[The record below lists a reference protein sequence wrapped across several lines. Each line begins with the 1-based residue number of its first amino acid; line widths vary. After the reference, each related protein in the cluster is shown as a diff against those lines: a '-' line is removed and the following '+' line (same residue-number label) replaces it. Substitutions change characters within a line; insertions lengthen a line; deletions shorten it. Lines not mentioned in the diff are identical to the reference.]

1 MDGAALQWYPLCLIG
16 GVRLEWMRYLTKLM
30 VLFFVLM
37 PISVWAA
44 GSCSVKSQQNMAIT
58 MKITIYQPSQT
69 YELKFK
75 KSGRGKEEVLVWSTS
90 NANSP
95 VIYEDT
101 LVAGKS
107 YDLRISYT
115 DNNSTFI
122 YYRKEAQSS
131 VWQEVGSAQ
140 KDLDNG
146 NAELT
151 VVGNADLDCKFDDEV
166 PETPVEPD
174 IDWCE
179 YFPEPAQSWITQGTS
194 DYSGYSPSQLIM
206 NNGKNGQSIIG
217 WSGGYVQDNYIEDG
231 YTDGEYGTIDVLKV
245 GFDLTTDTSNLHAVG
260 TCETAPCDTGGE
272 KVDTRKVSPPPRVNA
287 NFPVSDGSADVS
299 ITPPYN
305 PGDGYQ
311 MCDTSDLC
319 SRYTDSTGTTV
330 TIDKDI
336 NKLTVAS
343 YNGEHYKIV
352 LDGERTIKT
361 LDVNSNNVEVIFKAD
376 SVITVNTAI
385 FSQAPTI
392 IFEDNVRVN
401 ILASWTF
408 NNSIAFK
415 YADGA
420 DSSLLYGP
428 EATITIS
435 NPNMDYDGYILAKNV
450 ILSNSIDI
458 YGAVTAN
465 KLQMDTA
472 GIKIIS
478 AGRCS
483 EPTPSTHYTLDV
495 TPDNQFA
502 LLCQAPEV
510 TFTVYSDDGSVATDY
525 DGTITATFPDGLT
538 PSAPTVGTK
547 NSDYIYTPNQGE
559 VVVPVKSATLQ
570 EYTVNAELTDDSDAK
585 DSGKLLFGPYKF
597 FADTVKAVAGHP
609 TQFDV
614 QVLACKNDQVTPVQ
628 GYSGDKDLTITNI
641 SLTKP
646 TLNQGAVDGD
656 LEVSAAQNGSYSAS
670 DVTLNFTDEAK
681 SSAYLNYEESG
692 SLNFTLTDPDFVCPT
707 DYDGCEVTN
716 DDDSTENITTLQGL
730 INVDVRPWTFAVCS
744 PTNQDMSGD
753 SDGGIGFIAAGEK
766 FNLEVKP
773 IVWQSGGSLTGDID
787 VSHYCN
793 ANVTKNFLLTQAQTA
808 TVVMGS
814 ELATPIDGRL
824 GSGIQATDGGSLE
837 REHDAVLNSGDDHYT
852 FNDVTWQEVGSLAVN
867 ADSNADYLG
876 MDINRG
882 YREIGRFYPH
892 HFKLENDNNWDYAS
906 GHNGFAYMN
915 QPIAMDYRVK
925 AKSASDS
932 DTENYG
938 YFADKLKA
946 SLMVEAIEKSI
957 VFGTTIDGDSLS
969 ERFIA
974 GDNQSLNNWDKAT
987 YEFHSNDFMFLKDH
1001 SSNSPYTT
1009 NPDGPYDRDNSV
1021 FGVMVDPSNT
1031 TFSNDDHVNFVQD
1044 LADSGTFKTRNGLDN
1059 IGVAFFTQP
1068 DFRYGRMALD
1078 AVSGPIGGP
1087 ISVPLRVEYWD
1098 NTNFVVNNDDN
1109 GSHFKTDVYYVMSNA
1124 SGSSA
1129 QLTSSASS
1137 SFLSVANG
1145 KSSRVQ
1151 AKQSTA
1157 TRETVRLFLRQG
1169 NISGGFGNNSEPA
1182 ADDELNATIDG
1193 WKNSE
1198 NIEQPWLQFNWRDK
1212 GDEDPSSV
1220 VSFGAYRGNDRIIY
1234 RGEPNLTAN

>member
-58 MKITIYQPSQT
+58 MKITTYQPSQT

-75 KSGRGKEEVLVWSTS
+75 KTGGGKEEVLVWSTS

-179 YFPEPAQSWITQGTS
+179 YFPEPAQSWITEGTN
-194 DYSGYSPSQLIM
+194 DYSSYP
-206 NNGKNGQSIIG
+206 QSVLDMTNARDGNSYLKG
-217 WSGGYVQDNYIEDG
+217 WSQSYIEGNQSQVDDSEFG
-231 YTDGEYGTIDVLKV
+231 LVSVLKT
-245 GFDLTTDTSNLHAVG
+245 GFDTGTQSSQYRYSTACDISGCDVG
-260 TCETAPCDTGGE
+260 GQD
-272 KVDTRKVSPPPRVNA
+272 VDTRKVLPPPLVDID
-287 NFPVSDGSADVS
+287 FDHLQDLDLTSSKYKTECS
-299 ITPPYN
+299 TSSL
-305 PGDGYQ
+305 
-311 MCDTSDLC
+311 CDYSDL
-319 SRYTDSTGTTV
+319 TNTV
-330 TIDKDI
+330 TILADVGALKIDNYSSSVVNLYFNSGI
-336 NKLTVAS
+336 RVRELYVAGFISTYFTENSSLTFNKVTFNDGNMSIVF
-343 YNGEHYKIV
+343 GEHS
-352 LDGERTIKT
+352 TIY
-361 LDVNSNNVEVIFKAD
+361 LAGAGSWIF
-376 SVITVNTAI
+376 NT
-385 FSQAPTI
+385 S
-392 IFEDNVRVN
+392 VN
-401 ILASWTF
+401 IENQNGGHTT
-408 NNSIAFK
+408 I
-415 YADGA
+415 
-420 DSSLLYGP
+420 YGP
-428 EATITIS
+428 EASLTI
-435 NPNMDYDGYILAKNV
+435 NNKNNDFNVYILAKTVSFENP
-450 ILSNSIDI
+450 ITIRGS
-458 YGAVTAN
+458 VTAN
-465 KLQMDTA
+465 KLTMKS
-472 GIKIIS
+472 GVKIIGDNS
-478 AGRCS
+478 CS
-483 EPTPSTHYTLDV
+483 SVPPSTSYTLDV
-495 TPDNQFA
+495 TPDNQFS

-585 DSGKLLFGPYKF
+585 DSGNLLFGPYKF

-1021 FGVMVDPSNT
+1021 FGVMVGPSNT

-1059 IGVAFFTQP
+1059 IGAAFFTQP

-1212 GDEDPSSV
+1212 GDEDPSTV

>member
-1 MDGAALQWYPLCLIG
+1 
-16 GVRLEWMRYLTKLM
+16 MRYLTKLM

-44 GSCSVKSQQNMAIT
+44 NKCSNVKASSDFSVT
-58 MKITIYQPSQT
+58 VTIDDYDPTQT
-69 YELKFK
+69 YELTIDPRGS
-75 KSGRGKEEVLVWSTS
+75 SGSEVKVWSNQYDPTDPALI
-90 NANSP
+90 NPTNS
-95 VIYEDT
+95 
-101 LVAGKS
+101 
-107 YDLRISYT
+107 DLSFISGERYQIRFNYAAET
-115 DNNSTFI
+115 NNSGTLT
-122 YYRKEAQSS
+122 YYLKKGNSS
-131 VWQEVGSAQ
+131 QWTEVSSAYLTIANNSNN
-140 KDLDNG
+140 DVTISG
-146 NAELT
+146 NAE
-151 VVGNADLDCKFDDEV
+151 VACSEYI

-194 DYSGYSPSQLIM
+194 DYSGYPQSTLNMTNVTSGNSYIKGWSTSYIQNNQIEIYDGAYNGNINVLRTGFDNTGDSYQIHNSKACDISGCEVGGADVDSRKAKTPEPLNVTFPAGVNLTIRDGNYIQQCSSTSSLCSYSESGNTATIYIIADLSSLSVYNYSSKNMVIEFFGDRKIGEYVVENNVTTNFPDSSTQTFNTARF
-206 NNGKNGQSIIG
+206 NNGNMAMNFGHNSRINVVTSWDFSNPVAINGTVDS
-217 WSGGYVQDNYIEDG
+217 
-231 YTDGEYGTIDVLKV
+231 
-245 GFDLTTDTSNLHAVG
+245 DT
-260 TCETAPCDTGGE
+260 
-272 KVDTRKVSPPPRVNA
+272 
-287 NFPVSDGSADVS
+287 
-299 ITPPYN
+299 
-305 PGDGYQ
+305 
-311 MCDTSDLC
+311 
-319 SRYTDSTGTTV
+319 
-330 TIDKDI
+330 
-336 NKLTVAS
+336 
-343 YNGEHYKIV
+343 
-352 LDGERTIKT
+352 
-361 LDVNSNNVEVIFKAD
+361 
-376 SVITVNTAI
+376 
-385 FSQAPTI
+385 
-392 IFEDNVRVN
+392 
-401 ILASWTF
+401 
-408 NNSIAFK
+408 
-415 YADGA
+415 
-420 DSSLLYGP
+420 LLYGP
-428 EATITIS
+428 EATFTFNTPNVPFYGLIVAKSVSFETAITI
-435 NPNMDYDGYILAKNV
+435 
-450 ILSNSIDI
+450 
-458 YGAVTAN
+458 YGRITAN
-465 KLQMDTA
+465 TLTMKD
-472 GIKIIS
+472 GVKIIGDNTCQS
-478 AGRCS
+478 P
-483 EPTPSTHYTLDV
+483 PTPDPNYTLDV

-525 DGTITATFPDGLT
+525 DGTITATFPEGLT

-585 DSGKLLFGPYKF
+585 DSGNLLFGPYKF

-824 GSGIQATDGGSLE
+824 GSGIQPTDGGSLE

-925 AKSASDS
+925 AKSATDS
-932 DTENYG
+932 DTQNYG
-938 YFADKLKA
+938 YFANSLKA
-946 SLMVEAIEKSI
+946 GFVIEAIEKEI
-957 VFGTTIDGDSLS
+957 VFGTEVDGESLNNRLS
-969 ERFIA
+969 S
-974 GDNQSLNNWDKAT
+974 GDNQSLDVWDKAT
-987 YEFHSNDFMFLKDH
+987 YTFNSNDFMFLKF
-1001 SSNSPYTT
+1001 SVNTAPYLTT
-1009 NPDGPYDRDNSV
+1009 PDGPYRRDNSV
-1021 FGVMVDPSNT
+1021 FGVGVDVNSSTYENQ
-1031 TFSNDDHVNFVQD
+1031 DEVNFEQD
-1044 LADSGTFKTRNGLDN
+1044 FVDTDTFTAENSLDGM
-1059 IGVAFFTQP
+1059 GVSFFHQP
-1068 DFRYGRMALD
+1068 TFRYGRMTLD

-1098 NTNFVVNNDDN
+1098 GASFVVNNDDN
-1109 GSHFKTDVYYVMSNA
+1109 GSLFKTDVYYVMSNT

-1129 QLTSSASS
+1129 QLTSSSASS
-1137 SFLSVANG
+1137 SFISVANG

-1212 GDEDPSSV
+1212 GDEDPSTV